1 MLTEFPLD
9 LHSGF
14 LTHRGVVRSHNED
27 SLLSLPE
34 SGLWVVADG
43 MGGHEAGE
51 VASGT
56 IVQAESTIGRPDSAA
71 DLQQR
76 FLARLLLA
84 HQSIREHSRRLG
96 GVTVGS
102 TVAALLCCEGYFACI
117 WAGDSRVYLRRDGI
131 LTQLTTD
138 HTEAQELMRQ
148 GILTRE
154 QALTWPRKNV
164 ITRAIGVFEE
174 PNSEQVS
181 GQVLPG
187 DTFLLCS
194 DGLTE
199 HVTDDEIAAHLTNPI
214 PQACCDSLV
223 TLTLARG
230 ARDNVSVIVVRC
242 GPLPQGKQ
250 HEYLEDANDDKT
262 VPGMALIGDLHRT
275 NGQGQDGG

>member
-1 MLTEFPLD
+1 
-9 LHSGF
+9 
-14 LTHRGVVRSHNED
+14 
-27 SLLSLPE
+27 
-34 SGLWVVADG
+34 
-43 MGGHEAGE
+43 MGQP
-51 VASGT
+51 T
-56 IVQAESTIGRPDSAA
+56 SAA
-71 DLQQR
+71 DLQAR
-76 FLARLLLA
+76 FLSRLMMA

-102 TVAALLCCEGYFACI
+102 TVAALLCCEGFFACI
-117 WAGDSRVYLRRDGI
+117 WAGDSRIYLLRDGK

-138 HTEAQELMRQ
+138 HTEAQELLRQ

-154 QALTWPRKNV
+154 QAKTWPRKNV

-181 GQVLPG
+181 GQIMPG
-187 DTFLLCS
+187 DAFLLCS

-199 HVTDDEIAAHLTNPI
+199 HVTDAEIATHLANPR
-214 PQACCDSLV
+214 PQAACDSLV

-242 GPLPQGKQ
+242 GPLPPGSQ
-250 HEYLEDANDDKT
+250 HEYLAASDDDDKT